1 MFNNKKLKVFDNSIV
16 SKRRITLVLIALIWL
31 SFLSCNSDEN
41 VTKPDPD
48 PPPQYETG
56 KNYYTTEVEG
66 VTREYYVHV
75 PAIYNPN
82 NPTPVVFMLHGATG
96 NGLGTYN
103 NSGWK
108 ELGETENIITVFPT
122 ALVYCYT
129 NSFGV
134 TKTAT
139 RWNSYPPVVDFCSG
153 QSLKDD
159 VEFLQQVV
167 TELHQQFN
175 VDSSRIYMVGFS
187 SGAQMAFRFAVEMSN
202 VFAAIVQVGASHQV
216 DTVFT
221 TQRNLPVSVILG
233 NRDETWFQNINP
245 VPMSWFDSSLTAYSP
260 FQRII
265 KVHANSFDFEQ
276 TYTMTGDTNS
286 VLIAT
291 FKGIPDVG
299 NRQFNFAFVKGL
311 DHSYPNGVNHPMYG
325 ARVNWEWMKQ
335 YSLP

>member
-1 MFNNKKLKVFDNSIV
+1 MSNNKKLKIFDNSIV
-16 SKRRITLVLIALIWL
+16 SKRRITVVLIALVWL

-75 PAIYNPN
+75 PANYNPN

-139 RWNSYPPVVDFCSG
+139 RWNSSTHPWLIFALGNHLKMMSNSCSKWL
-153 QSLKDD
+153 QNCINSLMWIR
-159 VEFLQQVV
+159 VEFIWSVFPVERKWL
-167 TELHQQFN
+167 
-175 VDSSRIYMVGFS
+175 
-187 SGAQMAFRFAVEMSN
+187 SG
-202 VFAAIVQVGASHQV
+202 
-216 DTVFT
+216 
-221 TQRNLPVSVILG
+221 LL
-233 NRDETWFQNINP
+233 
-245 VPMSWFDSSLTAYSP
+245 L
-260 FQRII
+260 
-265 KVHANSFDFEQ
+265 K
-276 TYTMTGDTNS
+276 
-286 VLIAT
+286 
-291 FKGIPDVG
+291 
-299 NRQFNFAFVKGL
+299 
-311 DHSYPNGVNHPMYG
+311 
-325 ARVNWEWMKQ
+325 
-335 YSLP
+335 